1 MKIMKLF
8 RWMLCGVLLSG
19 QVPLRAQAQ
28 ALSKQIEG
36 VLAPAGQATKE
47 AEPVDPLGRDTP
59 RGAVLGFLQA
69 TQQGNYKLASEF
81 LQLSRTERQ
90 THGEQVARD
99 LQILLN
105 SNFSGRLGQVTDR
118 REGTAQLGMPADR
131 ERIGTF
137 VSGSAEADV
146 VLARVTQSDVGK
158 VWLFSSETLA
168 KVPDF
173 LDQVHI
179 QGFEHNL
186 PGILVRNQVLGSPLW
201 MWLGVL
207 AFLPIAGALAWAV
220 TQICVFPWRIWLV
233 LAKRQSWQRA
243 WLKVPASVLLI
254 LGTTIHKSAVDLLGI
269 PLLYR
274 FYYGRIVAVLLVIGW
289 TWLAFQIEGWAM
301 LRLRQRA
308 LARSHASATSFIVL
322 GQRVLKLVIFV
333 VALLAILAS
342 LGWNTNAALAG
353 LGISGI
359 ALAFAAQK
367 TLEDL
372 FGGAS
377 LLADQVI
384 RVGDLCKFGEITGYV
399 EDVSL
404 RSTRI
409 RTLDR
414 TQLAIPNGTLATMN
428 VENLTMRDKMLFR
441 AVLGLRS
448 ETSADQ
454 LRLVLAEI
462 RRLLYSHP
470 AVEGDTARIR
480 FIGFGESSL
489 DMELYCYVLTQQI
502 PDFNAVREDILLRIM
517 DIVQKTGTA
526 MASPSRIIQVSRD
539 PGLSKEQQEA
549 AEKQVQAWREGG
561 DLPFPDFSEKAV
573 ARMAETI
580 VYPDPSSSL
589 RKEG

>member
-1 MKIMKLF
+1 MRVTTFI
-8 RWMLCGVLLSG
+8 RWILCGGLALTQMPS
-19 QVPLRAQAQ
+19 RAEAQ
-28 ALSKQIEG
+28 ALTKQIEG
-36 VLAPAGQATKE
+36 VLAPAPQQAAQTQ
-47 AEPVDPLGRDTP
+47 PVDPLGRETP

-69 TQQGNYKLASEF
+69 AQQGNYKLASEY

-90 THGEQVARD
+90 TRGEQTARE
-99 LQILLN
+99 LQTLLN

-118 REGTAQLGMPADR
+118 PEGTAQLGVAADH

-137 VSGSAEADV
+137 VSDSAEADV
-146 VLARVTQSDVGK
+146 VLVRVTQSDVGK
-158 VWLFSSETLA
+158 IWLFSPETLE

-173 LDQVHI
+173 LDQVHM

-186 PGILVRNQVLGSPLW
+186 PAILVRYQLLGSPLW
-201 MWLGVL
+201 MWLGVV
-207 AFLPIAGALAWAV
+207 AFIPIAAALAWVVA
-220 TQICVFPWRIWLV
+220 QICVFPRRLWLV
-233 LAKRQSWQRA
+233 LRQRQSWQRG
-243 WLKVPASVLLI
+243 WLRVPASVLLI
-254 LGTTIHKSAVDLLGI
+254 LATTIHRAAVALLGI

-274 FYYGRIVAVLLVIGW
+274 FYYGRIVAVLLIAGW
-289 TWLAFQIEGWAM
+289 TWLAFQLTNSGM
-301 LRLRQRA
+301 LLLRRRA
-308 LARSHASATSFIVL
+308 LAQSHAAATSFIVL
-322 GQRVLKLVIFV
+322 GQRVLKVAIVVIAF
-333 VALLAILAS
+333 LAGLAS
-342 LGWNTNAALAG
+342 LGLNTNAALAG
-353 LGISGI
+353 LGLSGI

-384 RVGDLCKFGEITGYV
+384 RVGDLCKFGQIQGYV
-399 EDVSL
+399 EDVSM

-428 VENLTMRDKMLFR
+428 VENLTLRDKML
-441 AVLGLRS
+441 LHSTIGLRS

-462 RRLLYSHP
+462 RRMLYSHP
-470 AVEGDTARIR
+470 AIEDDTARIR
-480 FIGFGESSL
+480 FVGFGESSL
-489 DMELYCYVLTQQI
+489 DMELFCYVLTQQI

-517 DIVQKTGTA
+517 DIVQEAGTA
-526 MASPSRIIQVSRD
+526 ISSPSRTIQVSRD
-539 PGLSKEQQEA
+539 PGLSKEQQQA

-561 DLPFPDFSEKAV
+561 DLPFPDFAPKAV
-573 ARMAETI
+573 ALMPGTI